1 MLRLHQ
7 KIPQLIDFKALKKHL
22 PMFFDLKSEEL
33 RYLFC
38 FGEKRKKEQCPTNF
52 YFNNFCNKERLKRK
66 QRGLP
71 SKKRRKKRKGKELI
85 TARRFNF
92 KMKTDITL
100 PLLDTKI

>member
-52 YFNNFCNKERLKRK
+52 YFNNFCNNERLKRK

-71 SKKRRKKRKGKELI
+71 SKKRRKKRKG
-85 TARRFNF
+85 NF